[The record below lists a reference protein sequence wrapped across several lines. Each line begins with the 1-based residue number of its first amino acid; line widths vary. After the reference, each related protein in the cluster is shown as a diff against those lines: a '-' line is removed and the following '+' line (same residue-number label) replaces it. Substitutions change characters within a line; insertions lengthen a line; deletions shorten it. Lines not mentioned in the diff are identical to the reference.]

1 MTVLF
6 ALLGLVVGGLVNQLG
21 SDLPAFAVSRPGGR
35 SIQLSPD
42 LPRRRRL
49 TCPHC
54 ARCGRH
60 RPWWQWLSLPS
71 YLIRRARCPSCDT
84 PINLRYPLVE
94 VGLAVVY
101 GYLWIM
107 FGPSVKLGLYLI
119 YTAIFALILITDIER
134 RLILNVV
141 TYPAIAFA
149 LVASFFT
156 PGMKWWSAVVGG
168 VIGFLVFLGVEMVG
182 DALFGSGAL
191 GAGDVKLAALV
202 GLVTGFPL
210 VLVAMFLGI
219 VSGGL
224 VAAIL
229 LLFKLK
235 GRKDAMPFG
244 PFLSL
249 AAMATLFWGSD
260 LLNWLG
266 FS

>member
-1 MTVLF
+1 MTALF
-6 ALLGLVVGGLVNQLG
+6 ALFGLVIGGLVNQLG
-21 SDLPAFAVSRPGGR
+21 SDLPAFAMSRPGGR
-35 SIQLSPD
+35 SIHLSPD

-94 VGLAVVY
+94 AGLAVVY

-210 VLVAMFLGI
+210 IIEALVLTILIGAGTSL
-219 VSGGL
+219 
-224 VAAIL
+224 IL
-229 LLFKLK
+229 LVTRVRGL
-235 GRKDAMPFG
+235 RDYVPYG
-244 PFLSL
+244 PFLI
-249 AAMATLFWGSD
+249 AGAVVTLLWGYPIAEWF
-260 LLNWLG
+260 LYR
-266 FS
+266 